1 MINQKQGYGTSFP
14 GPLAKSPAM
23 VRFLNLALRIAKADA
38 TILITGETGSGKE
51 RVARL
56 IHEQSPRAAGPW
68 VAVNCA
74 AISESLLESELFGH
88 ARGAFTGAIRDR
100 PGLFES
106 AQHGTLLLDEMGDV
120 SPAMQVKLLRVI
132 QEREV
137 RRMGENTDRAVDVRI
152 IATTHRD
159 LAEEVA
165 LGTFRQDLYYRLN
178 VLALRVP
185 PLRDRRED
193 ILPLAQALLGNAA
206 LRMRRQLAG
215 FGPGVAAR
223 LLQHDWPG
231 NVRELENAMER
242 CAALALG
249 NQVQELDLPEE
260 VRSGRTRLSPV
271 RGSVQPM
278 ELTIKEHILAA
289 LAMNQGNQT
298 LTARQLQ
305 IGPSTLYRKLKSYG
319 IVGQTGEVG
328 LAQGQPT
335 DLPSAS

>member
-23 VRFLNLALRIAKADA
+23 VRFLNLALRFAKADA

-178 VLALRVP
+178 VLALQVP

-319 IVGQTGEVG
+319 IVGQTEDVG

-335 DLPSAS
+335 RLSSAS